1 MQKLLL
7 IGAALGLMAASL
19 PARADDEVPNTV
31 SYLEADLGHASLD
44 RSGISSG
51 PAQSSGI
58 SGTTTTGT
66 LLGGYFFTDNF
77 GAELGYHDF
86 GNSGA
91 FTKTGVNG
99 IACPT
104 GDFSCPHVS
113 GFSASLLGKIEVVPN
128 LDGILRLGVL
138 SWDVGSS
145 GPIKLLDKTSGQA
158 FLYGIGV
165 RRRFDGGWG
174 LVISYERSS
183 FTTEETRIGLS
194 YSF

>member
-7 IGAALGLMAASL
+7 AAAALGLFLSA
-19 PARADDEVPNTV
+19 PAIKADDEQPDTAGYVET
-31 SYLEADLGHASLD
+31 DLGHASLD
-44 RSGISSG
+44 RNGISTG
-51 PAQSSGI
+51 PSQFSGI
-58 SGTTTTGT
+58 SGTTTSGS
-66 LLGGYFFTDNF
+66 LLGGYFFTDNL

-91 FTKTGVNG
+91 FVRSGPTG

-104 GDFSCPHVS
+104 GGFTCPHVT
-113 GFSASLLGKIEVVPN
+113 GFSASLLGKVEVVPN

-138 SWDVGSS
+138 SWNVGSS
-145 GPIKLLDKTSGQA
+145 GPITLLDKTSGQS

-174 LVISYERSS
+174 LVITYERSS